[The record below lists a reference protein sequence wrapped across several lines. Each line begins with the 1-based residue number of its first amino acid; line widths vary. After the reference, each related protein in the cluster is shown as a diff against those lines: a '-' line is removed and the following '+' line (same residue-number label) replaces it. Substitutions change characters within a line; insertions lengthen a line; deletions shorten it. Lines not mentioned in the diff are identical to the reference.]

1 MQTRMELLSCLKSI
15 AELKRLRLG
24 CRLPRGGPVLAAVR
38 AGPGEAAASGR
49 RSGPAAACSGPPA
62 RAVAPASLAVGV
74 QGRSAKSEPVF
85 IAAFMCSQPP
95 AGGILL
101 LAPVF
106 RGFLQVVGGL
116 QGLFLSCCSRLETV
130 VRPGWPA
137 V

>member
-15 AELKRLRLG
+15 AELKRLRPG
-24 CRLPRGGPVLAAVR
+24 CRLRRGGPVLASLR

-49 RSGPAAACSGPPA
+49 RSGPACRLQWAACPDC
-62 RAVAPASLAVGV
+62 APASLAVGV

-101 LAPVF
+101 LDP
-106 RGFLQVVGGL
+106 
-116 QGLFLSCCSRLETV
+116 T
-130 VRPGWPA
+130 
-137 V
+137 